1 MQAVLQ
7 LSNLIKIIII
17 KKYNPDMQEKGYRL
31 KNKSLI
37 LFYITFIGLL
47 ACHKPIS
54 ETNHK
59 CSTVQDASALCANP
73 AVKKG

>member
-1 MQAVLQ
+1 
-7 LSNLIKIIII
+7 
-17 KKYNPDMQEKGYRL
+17 MQEKGYRL

-37 LFYITFIGLL
+37 LSYITFIGLL